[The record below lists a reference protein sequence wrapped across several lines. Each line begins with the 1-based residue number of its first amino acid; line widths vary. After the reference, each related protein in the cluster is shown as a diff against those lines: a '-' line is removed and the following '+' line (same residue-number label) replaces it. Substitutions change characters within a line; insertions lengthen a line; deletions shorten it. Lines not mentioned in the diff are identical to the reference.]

1 MTWPT
6 ISSTTYR
13 VLIDVRF
20 GWKPA
25 AKIASGNA
33 PPTGPQMVS
42 YARRDGKYH
51 DRIWLCAPNG
61 VEPPARESGKRSAVH
76 GNQKVV
82 HSSSRGVAL
91 AASAAA
97 RGLPTGFA
105 LATAAAGA
113 GAGAG
118 AAAAFTGTGS
128 FGSARDDAGADCAA
142 ALTSRAAAVCVVA
155 VTLRAASTAE
165 LCEPPSVPLKRNAL
179 TVSRKRPA

>member
-6 ISSTTYR
+6 ISSTAYR

-42 YARRDGKYH
+42 YARRDGKYC
-51 DRIWLCAPNG
+51 DRIWLCALNG
-61 VEPPARESGKRSAVH
+61 VGPPARERGKRSAAH
-76 GNQKVV
+76 GYQKVV

-91 AASAAA
+91 AASAAM
-97 RGLPTGFA
+97 RGLPTGFV
-105 LATAAAGA
+105 LATVATGA
-113 GAGAG
+113 GADST
-118 AAAAFTGTGS
+118 AALTDTDS

-142 ALTSRAAAVCVVA
+142 ALTSRAATVRVVA
-155 VTLRAASTAE
+155 VTLRAASAAE